1 MVLIGSKSMFIV
13 GLFITGITAITFGT
27 LNLLPAG
34 RIFFWASL
42 FIRCAEALGDA
53 CFVTS
58 SFAISAK
65 CFPGRIATIVVF
77 FFQTF
82 CIKIIHFRA

>member
-1 MVLIGSKSMFIV
+1 MGLIGSKPMFILGV
-13 GLFITGITAITFGT
+13 LVTGITAIGFGT

-65 CFPGRIATIVVF
+65 CFPGRIATIVVSF
-77 FFQTF
+77 YF
-82 CIKIIHFRA
+82 KKS